1 MSNLGISTIFSQLNQ
16 PETAESK
23 KLSRT
28 DSDSLLAI
36 LSKNLEASL
45 QQAFDLAAKYVGI
58 DPPKVEIDRD
68 FDLQVLDGPQV
79 AQYLAL
85 WQNGAISHETLLSA
99 LVKGEVL
106 PGLDVEYELEMCS
119 QEKLD
124 NMSMA
129 MDIGAP
135 GVDAAEENEQ
145 AQEADEDESK
155 PENGTVQNENE

>member
-1 MSNLGISTIFSQLNQ
+1 M
-16 PETAESK
+16 
-23 KLSRT
+23 
-28 DSDSLLAI
+28 
-36 LSKNLEASL
+36 
-45 QQAFDLAAKYVGI
+45 
-58 DPPKVEIDRD
+58 
-68 FDLQVLDGPQV
+68 